1 MVTEDTVTHEQL
13 WLMDE
18 GFEATARRGM
28 GLATRLLRV
37 NGFYMTTGAAVPV
50 TADVLKEA
58 IASRSAWQ
66 SEPPSRFVN
75 DRRFPEAVY
84 AAAIRQGE
92 MQFIQFR
99 DPQ

>member
-1 MVTEDTVTHEQL
+1 
-13 WLMDE
+13 
-18 GFEATARRGM
+18 M

-37 NGFYMTTGAAVPV
+37 NGFYMTTGAAVTI
-50 TADVLKEA
+50 TADVLEEA

-66 SEPPSRFVN
+66 SEPPSRVVN
-75 DRRFPEAVY
+75 DPRFPEAVY

-92 MQFIQFR
+92 MQLMQFR